1 MPICNSPPTDT
12 GEERNFEADDA
23 RLNTDLDDFERTR
36 PRLEPLQEGHDGNLR
51 PGGPPDGSRF
61 GFFGGGEREP
71 DSASP
76 GENSDGETG

>member
-23 RLNTDLDDFERTR
+23 RLNTDLADFERTR

-51 PGGPPDGSRF
+51 PGDHPDGSRF
-61 GFFGGGEREP
+61 GFFGGGEQAPE
-71 DSASP
+71 AAAP
-76 GENSDGETG
+76 GAASDGEKG